1 MKNVPGQELITRLN
15 TKETRAFEEVFHAY
29 YASLCFFAA
38 KIVRDEEAARD
49 VVQEVFIRFWERD
62 LSFENMAAVK
72 SCLYTSVQN
81 KALNYLEKQK
91 NRKRIRESL
100 DVEHYAE
107 DDFLLRQVEA
117 DLFKALF
124 SAIEELPAQCR
135 EVFTLS
141 YLEQKDVREVACQ
154 LNIAETTVK
163 TQRRR
168 AKEYLKT
175 RLRTRELWLLLFL
188 LVKI

>member
-1 MKNVPGQELITRLN
+1 MESIPGQELITRLN
-15 TKETRAFEEVFHAY
+15 TRETKAFEELFHAY
-29 YASLCFFAA
+29 HASLCFFAA
-38 KIVRDEEAARD
+38 KIVKDEEVARD

-81 KALNYLEKQK
+81 KALNYLQKQK
-91 NRKRIRESL
+91 NRARIRESME
-100 DVEHYAE
+100 VERYAE

-117 DLFKALF
+117 DLFKAL
-124 SAIEELPAQCR
+124 SAAIEELPAQCR

-141 YLEQKDVREVACQ
+141 YLEQKGVREVA
-154 LNIAETTVK
+154 LLLDIAETTVK

-168 AKEYLKT
+168 AKEL
-175 RLRTRELWLLLFL
+175 LRKHLRSREFWLLLL
-188 LVKI
+188 LLS